1 MFDDLPKKKKI
12 QDFFAEGNPTNDVS
26 KDHACREK
34 KTRIP
39 KEKQKLRH
47 CGFYLDTATYDLF
60 KAVCDRNDMK
70 PSVMAR
76 HLITEYLRKQ
86 ER

>member
-1 MFDDLPKKKKI
+1 MFDELPKKKKI

-26 KDHACREK
+26 RETSREK

-47 CGFYLDTATYDLF
+47 CGFYLDTATYNEF

-76 HLITEYLRKQ
+76 HLVVEYLRKQ